1 MSRRV
6 RWGPRQYLLV
16 GIDALIG
23 PLSFLLA
30 FLIRFRG
37 LPVVNFHAFEAVAV
51 FVAVLGVGM
60 NSLYGLYEEIGSR
73 EEAFALSVT
82 SAFLVLVLTMAL
94 SFFLRAFALP
104 RSVILI
110 AWPLAAVLYGLARVG
125 FGQGSAENE
134 VLRQRA
140 EEMVPEQVL
149 RETAAGREVVLEPDL
164 TTLLLSTA
172 RIVRLPDGVALALSA
187 YELHPHQRFLRRA
200 LDIVLGLLGLGFL
213 ALLLVP
219 VGIAVVLDSGLPIFY
234 GQERVGQGERIFRI
248 HKIRTMRH
256 GAEDG
261 TGPVLAQAEDG
272 RVTSVGRFLRATRLD
287 ELPQVWNVLRG
298 EMSIVGPRPERPELH
313 EQFKKDIPGYT
324 VRTLVRPGMTG
335 LAQVYGSYAT
345 EPAVKLQYDLVY
357 IFRYSLG
364 LDLFIILRTI
374 SVLLQPSRA
383 KGREEPIQSW
393 THSVH

>member
-1 MSRRV
+1 MSRHM

-16 GIDALIG
+16 CIDALIG

-30 FLIRFRG
+30 FLLRFRG
-37 LPVVNFHAFEAVAV
+37 LPIVNFHAFEAVAV
-51 FVAVLGVGM
+51 FVAILGVGM

-73 EEAFALSVT
+73 EEAFALSVA

-110 AWPLAAVLYGLARVG
+110 AWPIAAVLYGLARVA
-125 FGQGSAENE
+125 FGQGTATQE

-140 EEMVPEQVL
+140 DGLVPEDVL

-164 TTLLLSTA
+164 ATLLLSTA

-187 YELHPHQRFLRRA
+187 YELHPHQRFVRRT
-200 LDIVLGLLGLGFL
+200 LDIVLSFLGL
-213 ALLLVP
+213 ALLAVLMVP
-219 VGIAVVLDSGLPIFY
+219 VGFAVVLDSGLPIFY
-234 GQERVGQGERIFRI
+234 AQERVGQGERIFRI
-248 HKIRTMRH
+248 FKIRTMRN
-256 GAEDG
+256 GAEDD
-261 TGPVLAQAEDG
+261 TGPILAQAEDG
-272 RVTSVGRFLRATRLD
+272 RVTSVGRFLRAIRLD

-313 EQFKKDIPGYT
+313 DQFKEDIPGYT
-324 VRTLVRPGMTG
+324 VRTMVRPGMTG
-335 LAQVYGSYAT
+335 LAQVYGNYAT

-374 SVLLQPSRA
+374 SVLLQPSKS

>member
-1 MSRRV
+1 VSRHV

-16 GIDALIG
+16 LLDAIIG

-30 FLIRFRG
+30 FYIRFRG

-110 AWPLAAVLYGLARVG
+110 AWPLAAALYGLARVA
-125 FGQGSAENE
+125 FGQGTAENE
-134 VLRQRA
+134 VLRQKA
-140 EEMVPEQVL
+140 EELVPEDVL

-187 YELHPHQRFLRRA
+187 YELHPHQRFLRRT
-200 LDIVLGLLGLGFL
+200 LDIALGLLGLGLL
-213 ALLLVP
+213 AVLIIP
-219 VGIAVVLDSGLPIFY
+219 VGIAVILDSGLPIFY

-248 HKIRTMRH
+248 HKIRTMRN

-272 RVTSVGRFLRATRLD
+272 RVTPVGRFLRATRLD

-298 EMSIVGPRPERPELH
+298 EMSIVGPRPERPEPH
-313 EQFKKDIPGYT
+313 EQFKKDIAGYT

-345 EPAVKLQYDLVY
+345 EPSVKLQYDLVY

-393 THSVH
+393 THSVR

>member
-6 RWGPRQYLLV
+6 HWGPRQYLLV
-16 GIDALIG
+16 LVDALIG

-30 FLIRFRG
+30 FYIRFRG
-37 LPVVNFHAFEAVAV
+37 LPLVNFHAFEAVAA

-73 EEAFALSVT
+73 EEAFALSVA

-110 AWPLAAVLYGLARVG
+110 AWPLAAVLYGLARVA
-125 FGQGSAENE
+125 FGQGATAQE
-134 VLRQRA
+134 VPRHRA
-140 EEMVPEQVL
+140 DELVPEDVL

-164 TTLLLSTA
+164 LTLLLSTA

-187 YELHPHQRFLRRA
+187 YELHPHQRFVRRTV
-200 LDIVLGLLGLGFL
+200 DVILGLLGLT
-213 ALLLVP
+213 LLVVLIVP
-219 VGIAVVLDSGLPIFY
+219 VGLAVILDSGLPIFY
-234 GQERVGQGERIFRI
+234 AQDRVGQGEQVFRI
-248 HKIRTMRH
+248 IKIRTMRN

-261 TGPVLAQAEDG
+261 TGAVLAQADDE
-272 RVTSVGRFLRATRLD
+272 RVTAVGRFLRAIRLD

-298 EMSIVGPRPERPELH
+298 EMSIVGPRPERPELY
-313 EQFKKDIPGYT
+313 EQFKKDISGYA

-335 LAQVYGSYAT
+335 LAQVYGNYAT

-364 LDLFIILRTI
+364 LDLFIVLRTI
-374 SVLLQPSRA
+374 SVLLQPSKA